1 MKTRILLMGLMLAFL
16 AVSCNKNQQA
26 VKKLDGQWKLSKYN
40 GTAVPDAQATVLTF
54 TSCKLKTDEIC
65 DVSSQTGSQ
74 TINYKYLVQDD
85 GKTLVTKNAAGTITL
100 QESTIESLDK
110 TNLKLK
116 YSDGS
121 NQITTEYV
129 KQ

>member
-1 MKTRILLMGLMLAFL
+1 
-16 AVSCNKNQQA
+16 
-26 VKKLDGQWKLSKYN
+26 
-40 GTAVPDAQATVLTF
+40 
-54 TSCKLKTDEIC
+54 
-65 DVSSQTGSQ
+65 
-74 TINYKYLVQDD
+74 VQDD